1 MQHSKL
7 DSNPLLNLLYTL
19 TLFVF
24 NFLVLSSLLAFPDLG
39 LVYGRQVAILHL
51 CVVKC
56 ILLISM
62 SSLLPVL
69 VCMLSL

>member
-24 NFLVLSSLLAFPDLG
+24 NFLVLSSLLALPDLG
-39 LVYGRQVAILHL
+39 LVYGRQVAILYL